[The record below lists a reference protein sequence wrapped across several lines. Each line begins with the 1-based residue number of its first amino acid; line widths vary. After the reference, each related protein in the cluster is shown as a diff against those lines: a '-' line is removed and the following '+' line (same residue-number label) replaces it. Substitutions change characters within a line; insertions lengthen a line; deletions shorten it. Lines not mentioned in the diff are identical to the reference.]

1 MIKICRPWKLSSFQD
16 PSPHLVYLRP
26 KFFHPSWPWTSNFKL
41 PPPLHPTSPI
51 DNQSIKGKH
60 NPRMTIT
67 CYSFRSAFVFIIN
80 LLILSG
86 FLNIFSF
93 SQGLTICF
101 FVALCCNLC
110 SFPKISYHLFM
121 IYILVPLLR
130 STSFIYRIW
139 KCKQTMKQQPHHACE
154 RNKYKNKMSHVKL
167 TMRSVVQFSPPTMQW
182 Y

>member
-1 MIKICRPWKLSSFQD
+1 MITVSQKIDVISWTNWVDVTGHLSAVFPINSLRDDKNMSSMKVVQFSRPLTPPCLS
-16 PSPHLVYLRP
+16 
-26 KFFHPSWPWTSNFKL
+26 TSKVL
-41 PPPLHPTSPI
+41 PPQLTLDVQFQTTLPLHPTSPI

-101 FVALCCNLC
+101 VALCCSLC
-110 SFPKISYHLFM
+110 SFPKIS
-121 IYILVPLLR
+121 
-130 STSFIYRIW
+130 
-139 KCKQTMKQQPHHACE
+139 
-154 RNKYKNKMSHVKL
+154 
-167 TMRSVVQFSPPTMQW
+167 
-182 Y
+182 

>member
-1 MIKICRPWKLSSFQD
+1 MSSMKVIQFSRPLTPPCLSTSKVLPPQLSLDVQFQ
-16 PSPHLVYLRP
+16 
-26 KFFHPSWPWTSNFKL
+26 TT
-41 PPPLHPTSPI
+41 PPLHPTSPI

-167 TMRSVVQFSPPTMQW
+167 TTRSVVQFSPPTMQW